1 MVTEYVDCAELRRLI
16 EDKKLKPAT
25 LKHYLRKNG
34 IVFTASNA
42 KEFAELYGML
52 SPNERQHVKSI
63 IIGIQLA
70 KEAEKEVALA

>member
-1 MVTEYVDCAELRRLI
+1 MVDMKVSLSSLTLDNPVI
-16 EDKKLKPAT
+16 PAS
-25 LKHYLRKNG
+25 G
-34 IVFTASNA
+34 VFGYG

>member
-1 MVTEYVDCAELRRLI
+1 MTVKE
-16 EDKKLKPAT
+16 KPIQ
-25 LKHYLRKNG
+25 R
-34 IVFTASNA
+34 SEMDDA

-70 KEAEKEVALA
+70 KEAEKEVATA

>member
-1 MVTEYVDCAELRRLI
+1 MGHDGGPSGEELYTIIRKQIGGKWQKVKEKPVQRTEMD
-16 EDKKLKPAT
+16 D
-25 LKHYLRKNG
+25 
-34 IVFTASNA
+34 A

-70 KEAEKEVALA
+70 KEAEKEVAMA